1 MLWNVRDHGARGGR
15 GGGGMTRLL
24 LVAAALVVALA
35 AAGVGAGAEWHV
47 NPGDGTPIQDAI
59 DGAEPGDTI
68 YVHAGAYIENLN
80 VGKRLT
86 LVGDGADVVT
96 VTADDASDDVLY
108 VTADWANISGFMV
121 TGATDYWRAAGICL
135 CYAHHCNISENNV
148 SNNNYG
154 IHLSDSINNTLHSNT
169 ANSNNDYGIYLSG
182 SINNTLHSNI
192 MSGNRYNFGIY
203 GCPLSDYAQNIDAS
217 NMVDG
222 KPIYYLVDQQD
233 KQIPDNAGF
242 VGVVNS
248 TNIIVRNLTL
258 MNNMQGVLFVYS
270 DNSRIENVTASDN
283 GNGIYLYY
291 SSNNMLSG
299 NNASNNSGDGIFI
312 GASDN
317 NTLASNTA
325 NSNDENSIRL
335 WCSDNNTLANNNV
348 ANNGVGIYLAG
359 SSNNTL
365 SDNTVKNNAY
375 GICLG
380 YSNNCHN
387 TIVNNIFLNNG
398 LFVSG
403 NYNENTVENN
413 IVNGRSLVY
422 LKDMS
427 NFTIQNAGQVILV
440 NCTNITVKNLNLSNA
455 SFGIYLDRTD
465 DCKIMNNIVNSNSMI
480 GICLWG
486 SKNNTL
492 RNNTASN
499 NYRGVDSE
507 DLSGTGVYLVYS
519 SNNTMTSNNV
529 SNNCAGIIIERSTY
543 NMIQNTTANSNNW
556 CGILL
561 WSSNDNTLID
571 NSASN
576 NSHGIHMWSLS
587 NNNTLY
593 HNSLINNTDHN
604 AYDDSTNQW
613 DSGTEGNYY
622 SDYTGTDNNTDGIG
636 DDPHLIPG
644 GTSTDRF
651 PLMQQWSDTPLKGD
665 LNGDDQITPA
675 DAAIALQIA
684 ATGGWNADADV
695 SGDGSV
701 TSLDALMI
709 LQVAAGTREYPIA
722 GCRDL
727 DQNILRMYDEN
738 RDGLIDDDWMLNA
751 GIDLE
756 YGRITQSEYYQVKYA
771 YEHKCPVEPAE

>member
-1 MLWNVRDHGARGGR
+1 
-15 GGGGMTRLL
+15 MTRLL
-24 LVAAALVVALA
+24 LVAAALVVVLA
-35 AAGVGAGAEWHV
+35 VAGVGAGAEWHV
-47 NPGDGTPIQDAI
+47 NPGESIQDAV
-59 DGAEPGDTI
+59 DGAGEGDII
-68 YVHAGAYIENLN
+68 YVHAGEYVENVR
-80 VGKRLT
+80 VGKRIT
-86 LVGDGADVVT
+86 LIGEGADVVT
-96 VTADDASDDVLY
+96 LTAEDVWSVLY
-108 VTADWANISGFMV
+108 VTADWANISGFTV
-121 TGATDYWRAAGICL
+121 TGATDYWRAAGIYL
-135 CYAHHCNISENNV
+135 CYAHHCNISGNNV

-154 IHLSDSINNTLHSNT
+154 IYMALSSNNTLTSNT
-169 ANSNNDYGIYLSG
+169 ANSNNDYGIYIDRST
-182 SINNTLHSNI
+182 NNTLHNNT
-192 MSGNRYNFGIY
+192 MSGNRYNFGI
-203 GCPLSDYAQNIDAS
+203 GNCPLSGYAQNIDAS

-233 KQIPDNAGF
+233 KQIPDDAGF

-248 TNIIVRNLTL
+248 TNIIIRNLTL
-258 MNNMQGVLFVYS
+258 MNNMYGVLFAYS

-283 GNGIYLYY
+283 GDGIYLYY

-335 WCSDNNTLANNNV
+335 WCSDNNTLADNNV

-403 NYNENTVENN
+403 TYNENTVENN
-413 IVNGRSLVY
+413 TVNGRSLVY

-480 GICLWG
+480 GVCIWA

-492 RNNTASN
+492 HNNTVSN

-507 DLSGTGVYLVYS
+507 DLSGTGVYLVHS
-519 SNNTMTSNNV
+519 NNNTMTGNNV
-529 SNNCAGIIIERSTY
+529 SNNCAGIIIERSAY

-561 WSSNDNTLID
+561 WSSNDNTLTD

-576 NSHGIHMWSLS
+576 NSYGIYVWILS

-593 HNSLINNTDHN
+593 YNSLINNTDHN
-604 AYDDSTNQW
+604 AYDDSANQW
-613 DSGTEGNYY
+613 DSGSEGNYY
-622 SDYTGTDNNTDGIG
+622 SDYTGIG
-636 DDPHLIPG
+636 NDPHLIPG
-644 GTSTDRF
+644 GESTDRF
-651 PLMQQWSDTPLKGD
+651 PLMHQWTGDTPQKGD
-665 LNGDDQITPA
+665 LNHDGILTPA
-675 DAAIALQIA
+675 DAAIALRIA
-684 ATGGWNADADV
+684 ATGAHNDAADV
-695 SGDGSV
+695 SRDGRV

-709 LQVAAGTREYPIA
+709 LQAG
-722 GCRDL
+722 GSS
-727 DQNILRMYDEN
+727 YDKTS
-738 RDGLIDDDWMLNA
+738 I
-751 GIDLE
+751 
-756 YGRITQSEYYQVKYA
+756 
-771 YEHKCPVEPAE
+771 HK